1 MFGKKLISKQRGV
14 CNIRAGF
21 NSEIIGM
28 KKFQVCP
35 MPAQFPLMQVSL
47 DIFHFHFSY
56 MRLHEGKN
64 IIQTYMCCLQI
75 AGFLQITLFPY

>member
-1 MFGKKLISKQRGV
+1 
-14 CNIRAGF
+14 
-21 NSEIIGM
+21 
-28 KKFQVCP
+28 

-64 IIQTYMCCLQI
+64 SIQTYMCCLQI